1 MIKWAENDKG
11 SKYLS
16 KSFFARICF
25 PFLSNLTFY
34 DGIRRRNDK
43 IYKMKIWQYALK
55 KMARDSNVICMKQML
70 NEN

>member
-1 MIKWAENDKG
+1 MIRDQN
-11 SKYLS
+11 
-16 KSFFARICF
+16 FFQCFLLEYVF
-25 PFLSNLTFY
+25 PFLYNLTFY